1 MNDHSQ
7 FMTLE
12 IDAVIAQAKAMQGFA
27 RALQFAEMEQITFK
41 NFLGQAAKFA
51 EDVKLQLAR
60 HPGQFRRANRI
71 EDDLKLHGDKLK
83 VQCAGGRESIDLK
96 KI

>member
-1 MNDHSQ
+1 
-7 FMTLE
+7 
-12 IDAVIAQAKAMQGFA
+12 
-27 RALQFAEMEQITFK
+27 
-41 NFLGQAAKFA
+41 
-51 EDVKLQLAR
+51 VKLQFAR
-60 HPGQFRRANRI
+60 HPGQLCRANRI